1 MSAYLVFS
9 YTKTDPDAYE
19 AYPPAAI
26 PTFAGHDVE
35 VLVADFASEAKEG
48 SPAPVVTVVMRFE
61 SKEAANAWYES
72 ESYQAIKHL
81 RTDSTEGSVVLCEG
95 FIMPDMRGT

>member
-1 MSAYLVFS
+1 
-9 YTKTDPDAYE
+9 
-19 AYPPAAI
+19 
-26 PTFAGHDVE
+26 
-35 VLVADFASEAKEG
+35 
-48 SPAPVVTVVMRFE
+48 MRFE